1 MAKYSLDLSKLVF
14 AGIIITEIIDFN
26 INKLLLFS
34 VGLIFIS
41 LLTFWHISYSNT
53 VTVKGNNMELIFLYA
68 ILSVFCLIG
77 IIYVDNLIKK
87 DNNSQLDD

>member
-1 MAKYSLDLSKLVF
+1 MAKYFLDLSKLVF

-41 LLTFWHISYSNT
+41 LLTFLAYKLFKYGYS
-53 VTVKGNNMELIFLYA
+53 KR
-68 ILSVFCLIG
+68 
-77 IIYVDNLIKK
+77 K
-87 DNNSQLDD
+87 

>member
-1 MAKYSLDLSKLVF
+1 MNKITRNEIENRKKISIEMAKYFLDLSKLVF

-41 LLTFWHISYSNT
+41 LLTFLAYKLFKYGYS
-53 VTVKGNNMELIFLYA
+53 KR
-68 ILSVFCLIG
+68 
-77 IIYVDNLIKK
+77 K
-87 DNNSQLDD
+87 